1 MKANIK
7 AKIIIGT
14 YTLQATRARIN
25 QHSVSP
31 TCLLCKNDSED
42 REHLILHCTAHA
54 YIREKHLATL
64 RLLMARHYS
73 SDTVDEIMSN
83 TKILMECLMDS
94 SKIRVSDTLGDHS
107 DNIAD
112 IEEISHN
119 LISNIHNNRAV
130 NI

>member
-7 AKIIIGT
+7 AKIITGT
-14 YTLQATRARIN
+14 YTLQANRARFN

-42 REHLILHCTAHA
+42 REHLILHCTAHT

-64 RLLMARHYS
+64 RPLMARHYS

-83 TKILMECLMDS
+83 TVILMQCLMDS
-94 SKIRVSDTLGDHS
+94 SKTRVSDI
-107 DNIAD
+107 IAD
-112 IEEISHN
+112 KPQSHF
-119 LISNIHNNRAV
+119 RYP
-130 NI
+130 